1 MMTFHYVFGID
12 ILCTHL
18 PVSLTVLSC
27 LWLFFKYCKQ
37 TQKGTGFTLIVIL
50 TVSDLIFSLTSL
62 GATIFPFVFM
72 RYVYQTLFYTTTYFS
87 VLWASA
93 MAFIVYKSLKEK
105 DFDSRTII
113 FKWTLMILC
122 TAILSAIT

>member
-1 MMTFHYVFGID
+1 MTFHYVSEIS
-12 ILCTHL
+12 ILCTYL

-37 TQKGTGFTLIVIL
+37 TQKGTGFTLITIL
-50 TVSDLIFSLTSL
+50 TVSDFLFSLTSL
-62 GATIFPFVFM
+62 CATAFPLVSM

-93 MAFIVYKSLKEK
+93 MAFIVYKSLKERE
-105 DFDSRTII
+105 FNTQAVV
-113 FKWTLMILC
+113 FKGALMILC
-122 TAILSAIT
+122 IAISSAIV